1 MKNTGEGGQNRW
13 SLGCHLALKLGF
25 SKSIYNYNNLLTKMI
40 SNTALVLNQAIFSWN
55 TMALYT
61 EPKGS
66 LGHGKN
72 SICKCQQQQQN
83 TEPAFNGSRKECSF
97 SFLTKGLIK
106 ISSMSNATDS
116 TWAEGLKCHN
126 IPIWLNSTFCIYSIH
141 KDQQLNSL
149 LDNFPLICAKSHKP
163 RHVHSRMGCDYLCCS
178 LRSCESNLSYL
189 KFRVTTWDFLYYS
202 DLCVCLCALA

>member
-1 MKNTGEGGQNRW
+1 
-13 SLGCHLALKLGF
+13 
-25 SKSIYNYNNLLTKMI
+25 MI
-40 SNTALVLNQAIFSWN
+40 SNTSLVLNQAIFSWN

-72 SICKCQQQQQN
+72 SIYKCQQQQQN
-83 TEPAFNGSRKECSF
+83 TEPAFNGSREERSF

-126 IPIWLNSTFCIYSIH
+126 IPIWLNSAFCIYSIH
-141 KDQQLNSL
+141 KNQQLNSL
-149 LDNFPLICAKSHKP
+149 TVFPLHVLSHTNLVTFIQEWAVIICAVLLGAVKA
-163 RHVHSRMGCDYLCCS
+163 
-178 LRSCESNLSYL
+178 
-189 KFRVTTWDFLYYS
+189 T
-202 DLCVCLCALA
+202 